1 MKTGDFHA
9 KDCSNLAATS
19 TKLQSDT
26 FSQEKTAMSQQQ
38 QRQMISTSSGTY
50 NKKEHVSQSS
60 HVRTVHNTVTT
71 TSQMSSSSC
80 QSVNGNIF
88 DDDVASNFEDLERL
102 CTSSNQKDV
111 EMVISKYTGHL
122 SNQIKS
128 IARNDSN
135 KKPQNALDKINELI
149 RRAWAIP
156 THGHELG
163 ASLCNSLRVNGGLDL
178 LMRNCTEG
186 DKDLQFSS
194 ARLLEQ
200 CLTTENRS
208 HVVEN
213 GLDKVVNV
221 ACICTRNTTIDHSRV
236 GTGILEH
243 LFKHSEGTC
252 SDVIRLGGL
261 DSVLFE

>member
-1 MKTGDFHA
+1 MKTKDFQA

-19 TKLQSDT
+19 SKLKSDT

-38 QRQMISTSSGTY
+38 HQMISTSSGTY
-50 NKKEHVSQSS
+50 NKKEQVAQSS
-60 HVRTVHNTVTT
+60 HVRVQNTITT
-71 TSQMSSSSC
+71 TSQMSSSSSHSC
-80 QSVNGNIF
+80 NGNIF
-88 DDDVASNFEDLERL
+88 DDDFINNFEDLERL
-102 CTSSNQKDV
+102 CTSTNQKDV
-111 EMVISKYTGHL
+111 EMTITKYTNHL
-122 SNQIKS
+122 SSHIKNLT
-128 IARNDSN
+128 RNDSI
-135 KKPQNALDKINELI
+135 KKAPNVLDKINELI
-149 RRAWAIP
+149 KRAWAVP

-163 ASLCNSLRVNGGLDL
+163 ASLCNALRVTGGLDL
-178 LMRNCTEG
+178 LMKNCTES
-186 DKDLQFSS
+186 DKELQFSS
-194 ARLLEQ
+194 AKLLEQ